1 MKKIIFTF
9 SAIAVSIISFSQERQ
24 IKGIITD
31 SLHNPIQY
39 VNIGVLNKPIGTVSN
54 QNGEYSLNINKS
66 LDSDTLKISC
76 LGYKTIEKRIN
87 KIENNNFNVSLINYV
102 DELKEVIIKSDKL
115 KTYTDGKDKTNVSS
129 EVTFAIP
136 GQKDLNLGSEVGR
149 KFSLGSKKPSLLN
162 EFKFFIKQNNFESV
176 KFRINIYSI
185 LKNKPN
191 QKLND
196 ENIIIKIEK
205 EKGWIIVDLSQYD
218 IKVQEDII
226 VSVEWIESSKVGNKL
241 SLPIC
246 IPSFSSTHYY
256 KFGTQA
262 QWQKYGSISA
272 PMVLTYKQ

>member
-1 MKKIIFTF
+1 MKKKFFTF
-9 SAIAVSIISFSQERQ
+9 IAIATSIISFSQESQ

-31 SLHNPIQY
+31 SLHKPIPY

-54 QNGEYSLNINKS
+54 QNGEFYLN
-66 LDSDTLKISC
+66 LDNSMYSDTIKISC
-76 LGYKTIEKRIN
+76 LGYKTVKKKIN
-87 KIENNNFNVSLINYV
+87 QIDKNTYNVSLLNYV
-102 DELKEVIIKSDKL
+102 DELKEVVIKSNQL
-115 KTYTDGKDKTNVSS
+115 KTYTEGKDKTNASS
-129 EVTFAIP
+129 EVFFAIP
-136 GQKDLNLGSEVGR
+136 GQKNLNLGSEVGR

-162 EFKFFIKQNNFESV
+162 EFKFFIKQNNFEAV
-176 KFRINIYSI
+176 KFRINVYSI

-191 QKLND
+191 QKLNQ
-196 ENIIIKIEK
+196 ENIIINVNG
-205 EKGWIIVDLSQYD
+205 EKGWINVDLSQYD

-226 VSVEWIESSKVGNKL
+226 IAVEWIECSKVGGKL

>member
-1 MKKIIFTF
+1 MKKIIFTIL
-9 SAIAVSIISFSQERQ
+9 AIAVSIISFSQERQ

-31 SLHNPIQY
+31 SLNNPIQY

-66 LDSDTLKISC
+66 SDSDTLKISC
-76 LGYKTIEKRIN
+76 LGYKTVEKRIN

-115 KTYTDGKDKTNVSS
+115 KTYTDGKDKTNASS